1 MKLSE
6 FTNIIYHKDT
16 ESGLATITINRPEIK
31 NALTLLVLLELYWAV
46 DAVENDE
53 SVKAVIITGAKP
65 LDNNDPAGEAFSSG
79 GYFNL
84 AELEALDEKTKSDI
98 DLTDIAQ
105 KRLCLKMWQLDKPV
119 IAAINGLAI
128 GGGFTIPLACAD
140 LIYVSEHA
148 WVKLPFISLGLIPEL
163 ASSYLLP
170 RLVGFQRAKEIIYFG
185 EKLPALQLY
194 DMGLVN
200 KVLPHD
206 DLIPYAKQMAL
217 KLIPP
222 LGAGL
227 AACLAKQAMH
237 KPLIEAVTKALDIE
251 NEGLNKALA
260 SADFWET
267 LAARKEKREP
277 LFKGE

>member
-1 MKLSE
+1 MELSE
-6 FTNIIYHKDT
+6 FTNIIYDKDS
-16 ESGLATITINRPEIK
+16 ESGLATVTINRPEIK

-46 DAVENDE
+46 DAVENDA
-53 SVKAVIITGAKP
+53 SVKAMIITGAKP
-65 LDNNDPAGEAFSSG
+65 LDSNDPAGEAFSSG

-84 AELEALDEKTKSDI
+84 ADLEALDEKTKSGI

-148 WVKLPFISLGLIPEL
+148 WAKLPFINLGLIPEL

-170 RLVGFQRAKEIIYFG
+170 RLVGFQRAKEIIFFG
-185 EKLPALQLY
+185 EKISAPKLY
-194 DMGLVN
+194 EMGLVN
-200 KVLPHD
+200 AVLPHC
-206 DLIPYAKQMAL
+206 DLIPHAKQMAL

-222 LGAGL
+222 RGAGL
-227 AACLAKQAMH
+227 ATRLAKQAMH

-260 SADFWET
+260 SADFWEA

>member
-1 MKLSE
+1 MKVAD
-6 FTNIIYHKDT
+6 FKNINYDKDDET
-16 ESGLATITINRPEIK
+16 GIVTVTINRPEIK
-31 NALTLLVLLELYWAV
+31 NALAVMVLYELYWAV
-46 DAVENDE
+46 DAIETDP
-53 SVKAVIITGAKP
+53 KAKAMILTGAKSP
-65 LDNNDPAGEAFSSG
+65 EDEDPANEAFSSG

-84 AELEALDEKTKSDI
+84 ADLEALDEETKSQI

-105 KRLCLKMWQLDKPV
+105 KKLCLKLWQLDKPV

-140 LIYVSEHA
+140 LIYISEHA

-170 RLVGFQRAKEIIYFG
+170 RLVGFQRAKEIFFFG
-185 EKLPALQLY
+185 EKLPASTLY

-200 KVLPHD
+200 EVVAHEELLAH
-206 DLIPYAKQMAL
+206 AKQMAL

-227 AACLAKQAMH
+227 AARLAKKALH
-237 KPLIEAVTKALDIE
+237 GPLIEAVTRALDAE
-251 NEGLNKALA
+251 NEGLNQTIA
-260 SADFWET
+260 SADFWEAI
-267 LAARKEKREP
+267 AARKEKRDP
-277 LFKGE
+277 VFKGE

>member
-1 MKLSE
+1 MKVAD
-6 FTNIIYHKDT
+6 FKNINYDKDDET
-16 ESGLATITINRPEIK
+16 GIVTVTINRPEIK
-31 NALTLLVLLELYWAV
+31 NALAVMVLYELYWAV
-46 DAVENDE
+46 DAIETDP
-53 SVKAVIITGAKP
+53 KAKAMILTGAKSP
-65 LDNNDPAGEAFSSG
+65 EDEDPANEAFSSG

-84 AELEALDEKTKSDI
+84 ADLEALDEETKSQI

-105 KRLCLKMWQLDKPV
+105 KKLCLKLWQLDKPV

-140 LIYVSEHA
+140 LIYISEHA

-170 RLVGFQRAKEIIYFG
+170 RLVGFQRAKEIFFFG
-185 EKLPALQLY
+185 EKLPASTLY

-200 KVLPHD
+200 EVVAHEELLAH
-206 DLIPYAKQMAL
+206 AKQMAL

-227 AACLAKQAMH
+227 AARLAKKALH
-237 KPLIEAVTKALDIE
+237 GPLIEAVTRALDAE
-251 NEGLNKALA
+251 NEGLNQTIA
-260 SADFWET
+260 SADFWEAI
-267 LAARKEKREP
+267 AARKEKREP
-277 LFKGE
+277 VFRGE